1 MTIGIDISKHN
12 TLKEE
17 DFKYLK
23 EFGLDF
29 VIIRAGFGKS
39 KTQEDPCFKKY
50 YKYAK
55 SAGLKVGCYWYS
67 YALSEKE
74 IKQEAEVFY
83 SVIKDF
89 IFEMPVY
96 LDFEESNQ
104 FKLSKTT
111 INNMIRTFLDYMES
125 RGYWAGLY
133 MSRWYLENYVDENI
147 VRNRYAIWIADYN
160 KKTSYKG
167 NYGMWQYTDKG
178 RIKYIEGNFDLDKC
192 FVDYPRL
199 IKSKRL
205 NGYQFYKSND
215 ILVKQILE
223 GYWGNGEIRKQ
234 LLKDAGY
241 NYNGVQALV
250 NIEVNKNAKD

>member
-1 MTIGIDISKHN
+1 MIGVDISKHN
-12 TLKEE
+12 NLKEK

-23 EFGLDF
+23 EFGVEF

-39 KTQEDPCFKKY
+39 KTQEDPCFKNY
-50 YKYAK
+50 YKWAK

-74 IKQEAEVFY
+74 IKKESEVFY

-96 LDFEESNQ
+96 LDFEEEKQ

-111 INNMIRTFLDYMES
+111 INNMIRTFLDYMEL
-125 RGYWAGLY
+125 RGYWVGLY
-133 MSRWYLENYVDENI
+133 MSRYYLKTYVDENTI
-147 VRNRYAIWIADYN
+147 RNRYAIWVADYS
-160 KKTSYKG
+160 KKTSYK
-167 NYGMWQYTDKG
+167 NYGIWQYSANGKFAG
-178 RIKYIEGNFDLDKC
+178 INCYFDLDIC
-192 FVDYPRL
+192 VVDYPKL

-205 NGYQFYKSND
+205 NGYQFYKSNET
-215 ILVKQILE
+215 LVKQILD
-223 GYWGNGEIRKQ
+223 GYWGDGEIRKQ

-241 NYNGVQALV
+241 NYAGVQGLV
-250 NIEVNKNAKD
+250 NMEVNKNAKG

>member
-1 MTIGIDISKHN
+1 MIGIDISKHN
-12 TLKEE
+12 NLKEK
-17 DFKYLK
+17 DFTTLRKAGV
-23 EFGLDF
+23 EF
-29 VIIRAGFGKS
+29 VIIRAGYGKS

-67 YALSEKE
+67 YSLSLKE
-74 IKQEAEVFY
+74 IKQESQVFY

-104 FKLSKTT
+104 FKLPKAT

-133 MSRWYLENYVDENI
+133 MSRWYLENYVDENTI
-147 VRNRYAIWIADYN
+147 RNRYAIWVADYN
-160 KKTSYKG
+160 KKPSYKG
-167 NYGMWQYTDKG
+167 NYGIWQYTDKG
-178 RIKYIEGNFDLDKC
+178 KFAGINCNFDLDIC
-192 FVDYPRL
+192 VVDYPKL

-205 NGYQFYKSND
+205 NGYQFYKSNET
-215 ILVKQILE
+215 LVNQILE
-223 GYWGNGEIRKQ
+223 GYWGDGEIRKQ

-241 NYNGVQALV
+241 NYTGVQGLV
-250 NIEVNKNAKD
+250 NMEVNKNAKG